1 MNEYRDERITVK
13 SMSLRNYL
21 TLFLCMLLLCGS
33 YTGLYFLQ
41 NDAENRSQMS
51 AVYTVLSMFTY
62 LAVESA
68 IMVFLFSRFRQKY
81 IQKPLNCL
89 GEAAR
94 KVANGDYT
102 VRLAPMRKDGK
113 KDEFEVL
120 FEDFNTMTEE
130 LGSIEILKNDFISNV
145 SHELKTPLAIMQNYA
160 SILQSGQLTEEES
173 REYAGKIADAS
184 RRLSVLVTNILQIS
198 RLENQKIVT
207 HSSSFNLSEQ
217 LSRCA
222 LGFEE
227 IWEKNGLEIDTDM
240 DQNIILESDEEL
252 LDIVWNNLL
261 SNALKFTERGG
272 TIRIT
277 AKQDEGWATVTIED
291 NGCGMSTEVQKHIF
305 DKFYQA
311 DTSHVT
317 AGNGLGLALVK
328 QIISLLKGEIAVE
341 SAPGIGTVFEI
352 RLRI

>member
-1 MNEYRDERITVK
+1 MGEYRDERITVR
-13 SMSLRNYL
+13 SFSVRNYFM
-21 TLFLCMLLLCGS
+21 LFLCMLLLCGS

-41 NDAENRSQMS
+41 NNADGNSQMG
-51 AVYTVLSMFTY
+51 VIYTVLSMFTY

-68 IMVFLFSRFRQKY
+68 LMVFLFSRFRRKY

-102 VRLAPMRKDGK
+102 VRLTPLRKDGK

-130 LGSIEILKNDFISNV
+130 LASTEILKNDFISNV

-160 SILQSGQLTEEES
+160 DILQSGQLTEDE
-173 REYAGKIADAS
+173 RKEYAEKIAAAS
-184 RRLSVLVTNILQIS
+184 RKLSVLVMNILQIS

-207 HSSSFNLSEQ
+207 HSSSYNLSEQ

-222 LGFEE
+222 LGFEK
-227 IWEKNGLEIDTDM
+227 IWEEKGLEIETEM

-261 SNALKFTERGG
+261 SNALKFTEPGG

-277 AKQDEGWATVTIED
+277 VKQDGEWAEVVIED
-291 NGCGMSTEVQKHIF
+291 NGCGMSAEAQKHIF

-311 DTSHVT
+311 DTSHATV
-317 AGNGLGLALVK
+317 GNGLGLALVR

-341 SAPGIGTVFEI
+341 SAPGIGTEFEV

>member
-1 MNEYRDERITVK
+1 M
-13 SMSLRNYL
+13 
-21 TLFLCMLLLCGS
+21 FFCMLLLCGS

-41 NDAENRSQMS
+41 NDTVNRSQMS
-51 AVYTVLSMFTY
+51 AVYTVMSMFTY

-68 IMVFLFSRFRQKY
+68 IIVFVFSLFREKY
-81 IQKPLNCL
+81 IRKPLNRL

-120 FEDFNTMTEE
+120 FDDFNTMTEE
-130 LGSIEILKNDFISNV
+130 LASTEMLKNDFISNV
-145 SHELKTPLAIMQNYA
+145 SHELKTPLAVMQNYA
-160 SILQSGQLTEEES
+160 TILQSGNLTEDES
-173 REYAGKIADAS
+173 MEYAGKIAEAS

-207 HSSSFNLSEQ
+207 HSASFNLSEQ

-222 LGFEE
+222 LGFEN
-227 IWEKNGLEIDTDM
+227 IWEEKGLEIETEM
-240 DQNIILESDEEL
+240 DQNVLLESDEEL

-261 SNALKFTERGG
+261 SNAIKFTEPGG

-277 AKQDEGWATVTIED
+277 VKRDGEWAVVAIED
-291 NGCGMSTEVQKHIF
+291 NGCGMTEEAQKHVF

-311 DTSHVT
+311 DLSHAT
-317 AGNGLGLALVK
+317 AGNGLGLALVR
-328 QIISLLKGEIAVE
+328 QIISLLKGEIRVE
-341 SAPGIGTVFEI
+341 SAPGIGTEFEI
-352 RLRI
+352 HLRINHPLTID